1 MKIRTFDVTDTSAV
15 IALWQECQ
23 LTRPWNDP
31 ARDIERKLSEQAE
44 LFLVGVVDQEVIA
57 SVMAGYDGHRGWI
70 YYLAVS
76 PRHQRRSYGRTL
88 MQEVEERLLAR
99 GCPKINLMVRGE
111 NSAVRAFYSRL
122 GYRQDEIIALGKRL
136 IPDQQGNA
144 A

>member
-1 MKIRTFDVTDTSAV
+1 MKIRTFEITDSAAV
-15 IALWQECQ
+15 IALWHQCH

-31 ARDIERKLSEQAE
+31 ARDIERKLTEQPE
-44 LFLVGVVDQEVIA
+44 LFLVGVVDEEVVA

-76 PRHQRRSYGRTL
+76 PNHRRNSYGRML
-88 MQEVEERLLAR
+88 MAEVEQKFLAT

-122 GYRQDEIIALGKRL
+122 GYAQDDIIALGKRL
-136 IPDQQGNA
+136 IPDQPPEKQ
-144 A
+144 

>member
-44 LFLVGVVDQEVIA
+44 LFLVGVVDQEVVA

-76 PRHQRRSYGRTL
+76 PRHQRLSYGRTL